1 MVDRM
6 TDTLLVT
13 GAAGNLGRKV
23 LDFLLERS
31 PAPKIIATTRNP
43 DALSA
48 YAKRGVDVRRADFS
62 DPASLAPAFRGA
74 TRALLISTDAVG
86 ARVEGHKAAIAAF
99 VAAGVTHVVYTSIPN
114 PAGSPAG
121 VAPDHEQTEA
131 AIAATSL
138 DYTILRNSLYADL
151 LLGMLPGAIASGTLV
166 DAKGTAALAWVTR
179 EDCARAAAAALGG
192 THGGRATYDV
202 TGPKALTGTELASIV
217 SEVTGKPV
225 TYLAVPHQA
234 YIDGMI
240 SHGLPPFLAELF
252 ASFDQA
258 TVRGDYKTVAPTV
271 QQLAGIAP
279 TSVKDFLIANRAAL
293 GV

>member
-1 MVDRM
+1 M

-23 LDFLLERS
+23 LDFLLARS

-43 DALSA
+43 DALA
-48 YAKRGVDVRRADFS
+48 DYAKRGVDVRRADFS

-86 ARVEGHKAAIAAF
+86 ARLAGHKAAIDAF
-99 VAAGVTHVVYTSIPN
+99 VAAGVKHVVYTSIPN
-114 PAGSPAG
+114 PHGSPAG

-151 LLGMLPGAIASGTLV
+151 LLGILPGAVASGTLV
-166 DAKGTAALAWVTR
+166 DAKGTGALAWVTR
-179 EDCARAAAAALGG
+179 EDCARAAAAALSS
-192 THGGRATYDV
+192 THTGRATYDV

-225 TYLAVPHQA
+225 KYLAVPHQA

-240 SHGLPPFLAELF
+240 EHGLPPFLAELF

-258 TVRGDYKTVAPTV
+258 TARGDYKQVAPTV

-293 GV
+293 G